1 MTIKKI
7 RFCYLKIHF
16 FDIIIPTLYRRR
28 KKLPKKLFIGLLLLT
43 ATLTAFASDHDDL
56 LLVQLHSDEY
66 ATYSDGIA
74 ILRLLYNETD
84 HNAMFLDNLL
94 WAAGKK
100 IFKVSL
106 PIKTDK
112 LDPELTR
119 MEFAYWLCGLYNL
132 SSREPVGRPMRYW
145 SYKICTELGIMQTGG
160 GPAERLTKS
169 QLIDIFAVAE
179 YYVRAHN
186 LTINADITNEILP
199 QSSDN
204 TDDRYKEYPHWR
216 RTLYRELD
224 DQQDEEYRQRKKARD
239 ARRNAK
245 KEKVLQ

>member
-1 MTIKKI
+1 MLKKI
-7 RFCYLKIHF
+7 IVS
-16 FDIIIPTLYRRR
+16 ITL
-28 KKLPKKLFIGLLLLT
+28 LFAALCTFG
-43 ATLTAFASDHDDL
+43 AEYDDL
-56 LLVQLHSDEY
+56 LLVQLRSDEY

-84 HNAMFLDNLL
+84 HNAMYLDNLL

-132 SSREPVGRPMRYW
+132 SSRDPIGRPMRYW
-145 SYKICTELGIMQTGG
+145 AYKICTELGIMEAGG
-160 GPAERLTKS
+160 GPGERLTKS
-169 QLIDIFAVAE
+169 QLIDIFTVAE
-179 YYVRAHN
+179 YYVRANN
-186 LTINADITNEILP
+186 LGINDNITNEYMP
-199 QSSDN
+199 NNSDS
-204 TDDRYKEYPHWR
+204 TDDRYKEYPKWR
-216 RTLYRELD
+216 RVIYRELD
-224 DQQDEEYRQRKKARD
+224 DQQDAEYQRRKQARD
-239 ARRNAK
+239 ARKKAN